1 MLVKQLSVF
10 LENTPGRLYSVTS
23 VLPENNVKIKA
34 LMLADTA
41 DFGVLRLIVDE
52 PEKTLRILQENGY
65 AAKITNAIAIEV
77 CDSPFQQMQKI
88 LKLLSEKNINVEYM
102 YAFSGE
108 TPGTALVV
116 FRVDDLETAMEYLKR
131 KKMTV

>member
-1 MLVKQLSVF
+1 
-10 LENTPGRLYSVTS
+10 
-23 VLPENNVKIKA
+23 
-34 LMLADTA
+34 
-41 DFGVLRLIVDE
+41 
-52 PEKTLRILQENGY
+52 
-65 AAKITNAIAIEV
+65 
-77 CDSPFQQMQKI
+77 MQKI